1 MWVPKKGFFLRPG
14 SIPHLDDRII
24 FQGIVDKIANI
35 LESQL
40 PPLSDGVVFSSRL
53 NQIENKEKM
62 FIHPKG
68 LWLSFKKRSI
78 EFCRDGNYKFVLV
91 SDIANYFENID
102 LRMMTDTL
110 QSIGV
115 QPDYVLSINH
125 FLSVWANGR
134 TKGLPQML
142 APSSLL
148 ANIYLSQV
156 DKNITMKG
164 YPYIRYVD
172 DIRIFVKRETDLRK
186 ALLDLTEQLKLIY
199 LDVQANK
206 TRLMKTSVL
215 EKEILKL
222 EKHLLE
228 SGIELDEDTD
238 QSYQIRRHTERNDD
252 SPPVEVSQSE
262 EDNQMDEYSS
272 ENFIP
277 EEKLVSFLDKIL
289 ESKKYDDRHLRFC
302 LNNLA
307 KIKSR
312 AGVDV
317 TISHLA
323 SMPQETATFVNYL
336 LRIDKSFIEREHIS
350 KILIFFESDY
360 CIYDWQIMWLLILL
374 INTEIIDNTDLF
386 RMFRIDI
393 IQKHFINR
401 ALLYYLLSLK
411 GDLSLKREI
420 MSRFSSESS
429 IEVRMAI
436 LSGIFHLDLRERN
449 RFYSLATQELP
460 INKLIAIL
468 KNRECPFA

>member
-1 MWVPKKGFFLRPG
+1 
-14 SIPHLDDRII
+14 
-24 FQGIVDKIANI
+24 
-35 LESQL
+35 
-40 PPLSDGVVFSSRL
+40 
-53 NQIENKEKM
+53 M